1 MTKSSGILCNMIVIL
16 IVDSFSE
23 LLEGIKEIIFIL
35 IRLSENHCPFRMRLY
50 AKQEYVVCLPVI
62 IQKNSRI
69 RVKLCYSTAF
79 FSIFSRSNG
88 EVSRFSDLSAI
99 PYSLVG
105 KSCFCLRG

>member
-23 LLEGIKEIIFIL
+23 LSEGIKEIIFIL

-62 IQKNSRI
+62 IQKTHVFVLNSVI
-69 RVKLCYSTAF
+69 AQLF